1 MLIHYIIGKL
11 EGARAKGKGKEKKN
25 STPGGK
31 PPLRAEALT
40 ET

>member
-1 MLIHYIIGKL
+1 MLIHYIKGKL
-11 EGARAKGKGKEKKN
+11 EGARAKGKEKAKK
-25 STPGGK
+25 SAPGGK